1 MYESS
6 LLRGGNETASFGV
19 HPGFAPSLFDFFS
32 HKKSHNL
39 SQRRS
44 PAFIACKQ
52 FWNQKMAT
60 SLRAIAILIP
70 FLSLV
75 GAANLGSFTEAKKM
89 TKSPKQVRHY
99 SSIRPPA
106 QYSHPQYPHP
116 PAPQPVPAMP
126 IVSRADQVTVDQF
139 LLPQCRDCS
148 DVGTPYMQENGLS
161 CSDWKQIQFRCEYKT
176 PFWFNNRIC
185 RHTCSQLGFPYPS
198 DNCCTTDSP
207 SLTPT
212 SSPTIVPS
220 PSPSSAPTGT
230 FLTDLGHTSI
240 VGYGL
245 CEGDCDSDLDC
256 NNGLVCFQRGGWEEV
271 PGCTGEGS
279 PGFDYCIRPPSPS
292 PTPSPIYGNIQSLAV
307 DANNLSVCQGDCD
320 SDSECRDGLRC
331 RQRGANE
338 AVLECDGSPR
348 FGWDYCLPAEPTA
361 SPTPSPTAVPT
372 VRPTSGPTPIPTAL
386 PTAGPTPL
394 PSARPSPSPTAERL
408 ADGRSDGCVVCENRR
423 TAWMFDHGKT
433 CEGWSQIPYKCTE
446 ESRLYGYWERNRFCD
461 RTCSEVGHPYP
472 GPPCCVDEEDPV
484 ILPEDPVIV
493 PPEASG
499 RAGAGSGSDPYSSGA
514 DATGRCFAFT
524 NQCGPDLPCEGE
536 GACCSPWGFCGYGIQ
551 WCGACCQSG
560 DCLLGGGGGGRG
572 GGGDRLL
579 RGSAAAAPL
588 PLPVHNS
595 TAA

>member
-1 MYESS
+1 
-6 LLRGGNETASFGV
+6 
-19 HPGFAPSLFDFFS
+19 
-32 HKKSHNL
+32 
-39 SQRRS
+39 
-44 PAFIACKQ
+44 
-52 FWNQKMAT
+52 
-60 SLRAIAILIP
+60 
-70 FLSLV
+70 
-75 GAANLGSFTEAKKM
+75 M

-279 PGFDYCIRPPSPS
+279 PGFDYCIRSPSPS

-361 SPTPSPTAVPT
+361 GPTPSPTAVPT
-372 VRPTSGPTPIPTAL
+372 VRPTSGPTPVPTAL

-394 PSARPSPSPTAERL
+394 PSARPSPSPTAERR
-408 ADGRSDGCVVCENRR
+408 ADVRSDGCVVCENRR

-461 RTCSEVGHPYP
+461 RTCSEEGHPYP

-493 PPEASG
+493 PPPRPAAAPAPTPAPVPAPTRTPLAPTPPGAASPSRTSAARTFPARERG
-499 RAGAGSGSDPYSSGA
+499 PAAAPGGSAATGSSGA
-514 DATGRCFAFT
+514 GPAARAGTACSAPAPAAVAEAATASSGGAPRPPPSPSPSTIPLRRSRAEMHGRLAYS
-524 NQCGPDLPCEGE
+524 
-536 GACCSPWGFCGYGIQ
+536 ACWQ
-551 WCGACCQSG
+551 ARA
-560 DCLLGGGGGGRG
+560 LLTLKG
-572 GGGDRLL
+572 
-579 RGSAAAAPL
+579 
-588 PLPVHNS
+588 
-595 TAA
+595 T